1 MSSKVGASCGIYFM
15 LTCLQPQSLAM
26 DRCTFNSS
34 GWHNRCH
41 LCRRHGAR
49 TRWLRTSRSFPIL
62 IILMHNAQSCSAAY
76 SAPQTVGVLF
86 AFLNAAV
93 LAPFAEVGAL
103 PDFVCNASSVVIHI
117 LQVQSNKIYIA
128 GGEYFGDASTENS
141 LLLSRVG
148 TSTFFQGNVKLTSG
162 AKYHYTVANGVGQC
176 NHQLAHIKYDAGTD
190 AGCLRPSTSSGDG
203 TSHQCPLYAVPYHC

>member
-1 MSSKVGASCGIYFM
+1 MDIVGSSSTPSMSSKVGASCGIYFM

-26 DRCTFNSS
+26 DRCIFNSS

-62 IILMHNAQSCSAAY
+62 IILMHNAQSCSAPY

-93 LAPFAEVGAL
+93 LAPFAEVGAFF
-103 PDFVCNASSVVIHI
+103 DFVCNASSVVIHFLFRFNPTRST
-117 LQVQSNKIYIA
+117 LQVANTLVMRRRRTLCCFREWEPAPS
-128 GGEYFGDASTENS
+128 
-141 LLLSRVG
+141 SRV
-148 TSTFFQGNVKLTSG
+148 
-162 AKYHYTVANGVGQC
+162 
-176 NHQLAHIKYDAGTD
+176 
-190 AGCLRPSTSSGDG
+190 TSS
-203 TSHQCPLYAVPYHC
+203 SHQAQSTITR